1 MAGTS
6 KQAESGVKPDSAG
19 PAPAVRRFRAGVQQH
34 VETYKVYNATPAT
47 GSTTTFL
54 DDIPSYGFLRGLV
67 VKVTVTGGNGGTTPA
82 AYKADA
88 PFSWIN
94 QIQLQDVNSV
104 NIIAI
109 VTGYDLYL
117 IYKYGGYFMSADPKS
132 AEEYTQG
139 GTGGNSLFILYVPLE
154 IRVRDGLGALPNKS
168 SNTAYKFQIIVA
180 QTTDVFS
187 TAPVPTLP
195 TNLRIDLAIDAWW
208 EPQEKDLAGR
218 SQASDP
224 PSPDTVQYW
233 MKANFTHAAAEN
245 ITDQVKRLGY
255 MYRNLVGTCRDNTG
269 ARTTANFPNPLTII
283 YEGQAMTVPD
293 RQIWR
298 HLMGRYF
305 NYTAATDAAGGLD
318 TGVMVFPF
326 NRDFGH
332 TPGAEIGNGYLPT
345 ASGTRLE
352 FQGAIGAA
360 GSLAWLYNDVSARD
374 ELDVT
379 GV

>member
-1 MAGTS
+1 M
-6 KQAESGVKPDSAG
+6 
-19 PAPAVRRFRAGVQQH
+19 RRFRAGVQQH
-34 VETYKVYNATPAT
+34 IETYKVYNATPSAT
-47 GSTTTFL
+47 NTTPFL
-54 DDIPSYGFLRGLV
+54 DDVPSYGFWRGLW

-82 AYKADA
+82 AYKEDA

-94 QIQLQDVNSV
+94 QIQVQDVNSV

-117 IYKYGGYFMSADPKS
+117 IYKYGGYFISADPK
-132 AEEYTQG
+132 ATEEYSQG
-139 GTGGNSLFILYVPLE
+139 GTGGNSVFILFVPLE
-154 IRVRDGLGALPNKS
+154 IRARDALGSLPNKS

-180 QTTDVFS
+180 ATTDVFS

-195 TNLRIDLAIDAWW
+195 TNIRIDLAFDAWW
-208 EPQEKDLAGR
+208 EPQPTDLMGR
-218 SQASDP
+218 QQATDP
-224 PSPDTVQYW
+224 PSPDSVQYW
-233 MKANFTHAAAEN
+233 SKASFTHAAAEN

-255 MYRNLVGTCRDNTG
+255 MYRMLIGTCRTTAP
-269 ARTTANFPNPLTII
+269 ARSTANFPNPLTII

-298 HLMGRYF
+298 HAMQDYYGYRL
-305 NYTAATDAAGGLD
+305 ATDAAGGLE

-326 NRDFGH
+326 NRDFGL
-332 TPGAEIGNGYLPT
+332 TPGSEIGNGYLPT

-360 GSLAWLYNDVSARD
+360 GTLQWLYNDVSARD

-379 GV
+379 GA